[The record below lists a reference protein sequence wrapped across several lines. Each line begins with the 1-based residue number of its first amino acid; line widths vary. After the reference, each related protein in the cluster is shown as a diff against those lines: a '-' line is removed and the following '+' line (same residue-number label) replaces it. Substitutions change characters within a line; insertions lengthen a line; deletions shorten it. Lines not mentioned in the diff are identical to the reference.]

1 MVMVVGTAQMSAGTR
16 TMMEREQNQVYP
28 TVKSTYRGA
37 SGPAKYLSVK
47 ITMPTVRGSEIIQNT
62 HISLS
67 LSATFSGFR
76 DSKFGEWKEKL
87 KK

>member
-1 MVMVVGTAQMSAGTR
+1 MKQERKKGKEMVVVVGTAQMSAGTR

-47 ITMPTVRGSEIIQNT
+47 ITMPTVRGSEII
-62 HISLS
+62 
-67 LSATFSGFR
+67 
-76 DSKFGEWKEKL
+76 
-87 KK
+87 